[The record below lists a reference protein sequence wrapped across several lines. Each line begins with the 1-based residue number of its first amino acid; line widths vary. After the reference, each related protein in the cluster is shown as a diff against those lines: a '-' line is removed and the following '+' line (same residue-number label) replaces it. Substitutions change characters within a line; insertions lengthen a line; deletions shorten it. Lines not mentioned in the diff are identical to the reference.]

1 MRQGERSDA
10 RRGAARRVS
19 SRRIKDA
26 PRSTKPDDKEFW
38 PPILINVNDTPPQPG
53 DQPVVGRDP
62 HSKTVPID
70 LGVTRQLLATAAGT
84 EDPTFRTLID
94 GLSGQEKAIDAILE
108 EVLGDPARLAAVEAT
123 GLLDGTP
130 KPILDHIV
138 TLTAEAVGTRNA
150 AVTVVTNEQQILAG
164 CTNAS
169 KGVDRAA
176 PLEDSI
182 CKFAVAT
189 GQPLIVD
196 DAARHP
202 LLSDHPKVVDG
213 TIRAYAGI
221 LLADGEGH
229 AVGTLCTWDDNP
241 RRWTSGQIQIL
252 NDLAQVVRTK
262 VFGSLAREQPKPP
275 QSTSSIFATN
285 RRRRRL

>member
-1 MRQGERSDA
+1 M
-10 RRGAARRVS
+10 
-19 SRRIKDA
+19 
-26 PRSTKPDDKEFW
+26 
-38 PPILINVNDTPPQPG
+38 
-53 DQPVVGRDP
+53 
-62 HSKTVPID
+62 
-70 LGVTRQLLATAAGT
+70 
-84 EDPTFRTLID
+84 D
-94 GLSGQEKAIDAILE
+94 GLSGQDKAIDAILE
-108 EVLGDPARLAAVEAT
+108 EVLADPARLAAVHAT

-130 KPILDHIV
+130 KPILDQIV

-150 AVTVVTNEQQILAG
+150 AVTVVTNERQVLAG

-169 KGVDRAA
+169 QGVDRVA

-182 CKFAVAT
+182 CKFAIAS

-196 DAARHP
+196 DATRHP
-202 LLSDHPKVVDG
+202 LLSDHPKVLDG
-213 TIRAYAGI
+213 TVRAYAGI
-221 LLADGEGH
+221 LLADSAGH

-262 VFGSLAREQPKPP
+262 VFGRPAEEQAKPP
-275 QSTSSIFATN
+275 PSSPSIFATG